1 MRYRLLRT
9 LTLLAASAVGSVSLQ
24 EAAEGRVPITG
35 PTTITARG
43 QYVVTQNITG
53 SGTLITIS
61 ADDVDVDLNGF
72 TLEET
77 SLLSPVIN
85 GSYAER
91 LSIHDGSLV
100 GGRTGVTLTRGHNSR
115 LTNLTVLSSAEN
127 GISVTATHDFTIEGC
142 LIEEPGAIG
151 ISIASQTERGFGV
164 IKHNTILRA
173 NFEGILVSDM
183 VAGVIESNV
192 IRGGSRSGLFVLS
205 GDALLVRDNI
215 VDGSAGYGLHVDNS
229 SGSSIVENSARGTS
243 SAGVVIG
250 AESDG
255 NYVGRNLVSDSSS
268 QGLTVTG
275 SHTYVVENW
284 LLGNTS
290 WGLNFNASQ
299 SVYREN
305 TSRGNTGTAAACLGA
320 GGTTDFCDSGIQN
333 TTAGDNYLPAR
344 Q

>member
-1 MRYRLLRT
+1 
-9 LTLLAASAVGSVSLQ
+9 
-24 EAAEGRVPITG
+24 
-35 PTTITARG
+35 
-43 QYVVTQNITG
+43 VTQNITA
-53 SGTLITIS
+53 SGTVITIS

-85 GSYAER
+85 GYYAER
-91 LSIHDGSLV
+91 SSIHDGNLI
-100 GGRTGVTLTRGHNSR
+100 GGRTGVTLIRGHNSR
-115 LTNLTVLSSAEN
+115 LTNLTVLSSADN

-164 IKHNTILRA
+164 IKRNTILGA

-183 VAGVIESNV
+183 VAGVIETNV
-192 IRGGSRSGLFVLS
+192 IRGSGRGGLFVLS

-215 VDGSAGYGLHVDNS
+215 VDGSAVYGLNVDNS
-229 SGSSIVENSARGTS
+229 SGSSIVENNVRDTS

-250 AESDG
+250 SESDG

-275 SHTYVVENW
+275 SHAYVVENW
-284 LLGNTS
+284 LLGNAS
-290 WGLNFNASQ
+290 WGLKISASQ
-299 SVYREN
+299 CVYREN

-320 GGTTDFCDSGIQN
+320 GGTTDFCDSGTQN
-333 TTAGDNYLPAR
+333 TTVGDNYLPA
-344 Q
+344 QQ